1 MNYQRIY
8 NELIANRQNNPHPK
22 EVYTEKHHIIPK
34 SLGGSNKK
42 SNIVALSAREHFIAH
57 CLLAKIYGG
66 KMLVAFFLMCNTRSA
81 KGISPKSY
89 VYSKAR
95 EKVSGSANPKFNP
108 IKINFFNIKTQKKEY
123 CTQNE
128 LIKKYNLDH
137 RGVSRIANGR
147 RKSYKGWINTDE
159 ITVEEINNLRKG
171 VLHHNYNKNIF
182 TFVNSEGYIFT
193 GTQYELL
200 QFDTSL
206 WQGGVSSLCNK
217 KRKTHKGWR
226 LLC

>member
-8 NELIANRQNNPHPK
+8 NELIINRQNNPLPK
-22 EVYTEKHHIIPK
+22 EIYTEKHHIIPK
-34 SLGGSNKK
+34 SLGGSNNK

-57 CLLAKIYGG
+57 WLLAKIYGG
-66 KMLVAFFLMCNTRSA
+66 KMWSAFFLMCRSSSSSA
-81 KGISPKSY
+81 KGISAKSY
-89 VYSKAR
+89 VYSNAR
-95 EKVSGSANPKFNP
+95 ENFSAFISGSAHHKFNAT
-108 IKINFFNIKTQKKEY
+108 KINFFNIKTKKKEY

-128 LIKKYNLDH
+128 LRKKYNLK
-137 RGVSRIANGR
+137 RSAISEIVNGR
-147 RKSYKGWINTDE
+147 KKSYKGWINTDKAG
-159 ITVEEINNLRKG
+159 VEEINKLR
-171 VLHHNYNKNIF
+171 NKKIF
-182 TFVNSEGYIFT
+182 SFVNSEGYIFT

-206 WQGGVSSLCNK
+206 HPGNVSNLCNK